1 MIALPR
7 GRLYY
12 GWWIALALAVTET
25 ISWGVLYYAF
35 SVFITPMEAEFGWS
49 RPETTTALS
58 LALLVAGGMA
68 VPVGFWLDKYGGRA
82 LMTTGSIL
90 AVFLV
95 VAWANVDDLLT
106 FYLVWIGIGVTMS
119 IVLYEPAFVVVAK
132 WFETRRAAALM
143 IITFAAG
150 FASTI
155 FLPLTNTLL
164 DQLGWR
170 DAVLVLAMI
179 LGVGTI
185 PLHALILRRQPQD
198 MGLEPDGISSQ
209 IRGTQLQ
216 RSVPAAEAL
225 RSRLFWWLSAGFSL
239 ATLAAMAIRI
249 HFIPFLLEAG
259 YSASFAAAATGL
271 IGAMQVMGRVLFG
284 PLNSRIPTH
293 HTAAV
298 LLFLQVVAMG
308 ILIIA
313 DSSGM
318 IMLFVVVMGAT
329 NGATTLARPTLLAEK
344 FGPAEY
350 GRISSVMAIFV
361 TLALT
366 IGPVGAGIIYDWWDG
381 YDALLW
387 IALAISGFS
396 VAAVLLARDQSV
408 TEREV

>member
-1 MIALPR
+1 MIALTQ
-7 GRLYY
+7 GRMYY

-25 ISWGVLYYAF
+25 ISWGILYYSF

-68 VPVGFWLDKYGGRA
+68 VPVGYWLDKYGGRA
-82 LMTTGSIL
+82 LMTVGSIL

-106 FYLVWIGIGVTMS
+106 LYLVWMGIGVTMS
-119 IVLYEPAFVVVAK
+119 TVLYEPAFVVIAK
-132 WFETRRAAALM
+132 WFEARRATALM
-143 IITFAAG
+143 LITFAAG

-164 DQLGWR
+164 TQLGWR
-170 DAVLVLAMI
+170 DAILVLAVI
-179 LGVGTI
+179 LGVGTV
-185 PLHALILRRQPQD
+185 PLHALILRHQPQNL
-198 MGLEPDGISSQ
+198 GLEPDGISSQ
-209 IRGTQLQ
+209 IRGTPLQ
-216 RSVPAAEAL
+216 RSVPAAQAL
-225 RSRLFWWLSAGFSL
+225 QSRLFWWLSAGFSL

-259 YSASFAAAATGL
+259 YSAGFAAAATGL

-284 PLNSRIPTH
+284 PLNSCIPTH
-293 HTAAV
+293 HTAAI
-298 LLFLQVVAMG
+298 LLFLQVVAMV
-308 ILIIA
+308 ILIMA

-318 IMLFVVVMGAT
+318 ILLFVVVMGAT
-329 NGATTLARPTLLAEK
+329 NGATTLARPVLLAEE

-350 GRISSVMAIFV
+350 GRISSVMAIFM

-366 IGPVGAGIIYDWWDG
+366 IGPVGGGMIYDWWGG

-387 IALAISGFS
+387 IALVLSGFS
-396 VAAVLLARDQSV
+396 MVAVLLGR
-408 TEREV
+408 